1 MNAAG
6 FMIHAGIKPVPK
18 KWYKKGIGEVHI
30 FDADG
35 NKGSKIASYFSSS
48 DFSKFTALVDKLI
61 IENKLHRGEI
71 YHRIRYKDLWPYGV
85 TKKMMENYLRKK
97 SKIFGIRIPLIVDVV
112 VSMYE
117 AGSSD
122 EEITTRIGK
131 ERKIWRTYLI
141 KSGALK
147 KGI

>member
-1 MNAAG
+1 
-6 FMIHAGIKPVPK
+6 
-18 KWYKKGIGEVHI
+18 
-30 FDADG
+30 
-35 NKGSKIASYFSSS
+35 
-48 DFSKFTALVDKLI
+48 
-61 IENKLHRGEI
+61 
-71 YHRIRYKDLWPYGV
+71 
-85 TKKMMENYLRKK
+85 MENYLRKK